1 MYNCVYFQQLQI
13 LGKTRESPP
22 AGSPPWVEHQ
32 QRHPILET
40 SGDRP
45 WRWPGNP
52 RLAWGSG
59 GGSEAWAIGG
69 AHGYP
74 LRRHDVSEFWHPIRK
89 DPKSFLFGGPENTHS
104 NDYIYIY
111 IYITKEALAEAAA
124 FAQSNSSLQ
133 PTHPRRPKHQCQRAT
148 FRGGLGPRTL
158 DSRDIWSIGFIIPG
172 HMQNIQILFSMV
184 LY

>member
-1 MYNCVYFQQLQI
+1 MVIPFADMTFPNSGI
-13 LGKTRESPP
+13 LSEKIPSLFCLGDLRT
-22 AGSPPWVEHQ
+22 H
-32 QRHPILET
+32 ILT
-40 SGDRP
+40 TIS
-45 WRWPGNP
+45 
-52 RLAWGSG
+52 
-59 GGSEAWAIGG
+59 
-69 AHGYP
+69 
-74 LRRHDVSEFWHPIRK
+74 
-89 DPKSFLFGGPENTHS
+89 
-104 NDYIYIY
+104 

-172 HMQNIQILFSMV
+172 HMQNIQIIFSMV

>member
-1 MYNCVYFQQLQI
+1 MSWAPAEASNPWNFRWSSVEMAGESKACLGLWWRIRSLGHRGGPWLSPSPTWRFRI
-13 LGKTRESPP
+13 LASYQKRS
-22 AGSPPWVEHQ
+22 Q
-32 QRHPILET
+32 
-40 SGDRP
+40 
-45 WRWPGNP
+45 
-52 RLAWGSG
+52 
-59 GGSEAWAIGG
+59 
-69 AHGYP
+69 
-74 LRRHDVSEFWHPIRK
+74 
-89 DPKSFLFGGPENTHS
+89 SFLFGGPENTHS

-172 HMQNIQILFSMV
+172 HMQNIQIIFSMV